1 MPSRQ
6 DELHSYQYSVQRVVA
21 ALVSHDPDPHRSP
34 LRRAGA
40 TALVGL
46 LVAAL
51 AVGGFAAY
59 GLFTGH
65 TMAKATDATSVL
77 VEKKTGARYVYLP
90 ADGKL
95 HPVLNYT
102 SGLLLATGNP
112 TRLKTVPADELA
124 KVPLGEPLGI
134 PDAPDALPAPGDLL
148 GGAWSVCTDT
158 SGGPPRSTLLIG
170 ATPAGGT
177 APASGLLVR
186 DTAGRTHLVHG
197 GKRFLIPAARV
208 DAVQRALGWY
218 GTRPWQVSAAWADA
232 VPAGPDL
239 DAPTIPNFRRP
250 SAIDGRRVG
259 QVLTADGKT
268 FALVLSDG
276 IAPLTVMQARLL
288 AAVYN
293 LSSPITVGAEFLEL
307 PDSRVGLG
315 LGQTGEGLPAS
326 VPTLGEAPKNA
337 CVGSTGDAL
346 RVNTTYPAGSAPG
359 TGARVDL
366 VHIARGKGALVE
378 AAASPDAPAGS
389 GTVGLVTD
397 SGRFYPLAGRDVP
410 ARLGYA
416 NARPV
421 RVPAQFVAYLP
432 AGPALDPVRAGRSS

>member
-34 LRRAGA
+34 LRRAGV
-40 TALVGL
+40 TALIGL
-46 LVAAL
+46 LAATL

-90 ADGKL
+90 ADGRL

-112 TRLKTVPADELA
+112 PQLKTVAADELA
-124 KVPLGEPLGI
+124 KVPLGAPLGI
-134 PDAPDALPAPGDLL
+134 PNAPDALPPSGDLL
-148 GGAWSVCTDT
+148 TGTWSVCTDT
-158 SGGPPRSTLLIG
+158 AGGRPRSTLLIG
-170 ATPAGGT
+170 AAPAGGT
-177 APASGLLVR
+177 APTAGLLVR

-208 DAVQRALGWY
+208 DTVQRALGWY
-218 GTRPWQVSAAWADA
+218 GTRPWQVSAAWVDA

-239 DAPTIPNFRRP
+239 DAPVIPNFKRA
-250 SAIDGRRVG
+250 SVAITGRKVG

-288 AAVYN
+288 AAVHN
-293 LSSPITVGAEFLEL
+293 ASAPITVGAEFLEL
-307 PDSRVGLG
+307 PDSP
-315 LGQTGEGLPAS
+315 TGTSRFADGLPAT
-326 VPTLGEAPKNA
+326 VPALAEAPKSA
-337 CVGSTGDAL
+337 CIAATGDSL
-346 RVNTTYPAGSAPG
+346 RVNSTYPAGSAPG

-366 VHIARGKGALVE
+366 VHIARGRGALVE
-378 AAASPDAPAGS
+378 AAGSPDAPAGS
-389 GTVGLVTD
+389 GTVSLVTD
-397 SGRFYPLAGRDVP
+397 AGRFYPLASRELLG
-410 ARLGYA
+410 RLGYSGA
-416 NARPV
+416 NPV
-421 RVPAQFVAYLP
+421 RVPAQFIAYLP
-432 AGPALDPVRAGRSS
+432 AGPALDPVRAAKS